1 MQSPTQMA
9 LSDSHRLF
17 LQSMMARGAVP
28 EREVRELYL
37 KAAQNCEGK
46 PGTILFGTGSPRQRR
61 NLPLSHTH
69 TSERGDIALFPGFLS
84 TLNRYLDS
92 LGMQLVH
99 STMEDSPARWYAL
112 VNRSQDPAAK
122 IASNYTPAELELFN
136 KVVGV
141 LI

>member
-1 MQSPTQMA
+1 MA

-17 LQSMMARGAVP
+17 LQSVMARGAVP
-28 EREVRELYL
+28 EREIRELYL
-37 KAAQNCEGK
+37 KAAQNCEGRL
-46 PGTILFGTGSPRQRR
+46 TILSGTGSLRHHRH
-61 NLPLSHTH
+61 LPPHTH
-69 TSERGDIALFPGFLS
+69 THSPERGDIALFPGFLS
-84 TLNRYLDS
+84 TLNRHLDP

-99 STMEDSPARWYAL
+99 STMEDSPACWYAL

-141 LI
+141 

>member
-1 MQSPTQMA
+1 MKVSLVPFCLALVLRDNSGISP
-9 LSDSHRLF
+9 F
-17 LQSMMARGAVP
+17 
-28 EREVRELYL
+28 
-37 KAAQNCEGK
+37 
-46 PGTILFGTGSPRQRR
+46 
-61 NLPLSHTH
+61 HTH